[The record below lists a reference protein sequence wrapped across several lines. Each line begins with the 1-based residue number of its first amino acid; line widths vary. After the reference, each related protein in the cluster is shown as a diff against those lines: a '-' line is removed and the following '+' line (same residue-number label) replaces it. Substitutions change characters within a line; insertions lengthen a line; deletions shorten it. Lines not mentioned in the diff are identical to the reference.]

1 MVGSHSYIQG
11 SNWLIS
17 FLDPGFS
24 FLDPGFSL
32 VGSHFISRVGL
43 VPEQERFL
51 FSETVFNRRYKRS
64 GGVALGQIWVC
75 LFSKEFVCNG
85 TI

>member
-1 MVGSHSYIQG
+1 MVEVESL
-11 SNWLIS
+11 WLVLILRPNV
-17 FLDPGFS
+17 FIGWFS

-51 FSETVFNRRYKRS
+51 FSETVFNRRYIRS
-64 GGVALGQIWVC
+64 GGVALG
-75 LFSKEFVCNG
+75 
-85 TI
+85 